1 MSDKPT
7 EHRCEKCGTKL
18 EPGTEALR
26 GGLCK
31 TCALKLQYGVS
42 DNNRRFIRRKR

>member
-1 MSDKPT
+1 MTDKTT
-7 EHRCEKCGTKL
+7 EYKCEKCGVKL
-18 EPGTEALR
+18 EPGTETLR

-42 DNNRRFIRRKR
+42 DTKRRFRRKR

>member
-1 MSDKPT
+1 MTNKQT
-7 EHRCEKCGTKL
+7 EYRCEKCGAKL
-18 EPGTEALR
+18 ELGTEKLR

-42 DNNRRFIRRKR
+42 DNKRRFRRKR